1 MSGQDFTSV
10 YGAKNNFASTNT
22 PPDVIPEYKELKN
35 YYETDPLGLKPI
47 YITPTFGGNGYQ
59 VCKITFLKQNC
70 LLKLFNLNTAYPYP
84 YQCPCQDNAFCMKY
98 FGIILH
104 AKLKMAFGTSGKHR

>member
-59 VCKITFLKQNC
+59 VLQNNISQT
-70 LLKLFNLNTAYPYP
+70 KLPSGNYFNLNTAYPYP
-84 YQCPCQDNAFCMKY
+84 YQCPCQDNAFCMK
-98 FGIILH
+98 
-104 AKLKMAFGTSGKHR
+104 